1 MKLNPEQQKAVEM
14 TDGPVLIVAGAG
26 AGKTKTITER
36 IVHII
41 KKGTSPHN
49 ILAITFTNKAAKEM
63 RERVLT
69 RLGEEGIVSS
79 SFPNNFDTPIIKTF
93 HSFGVYVL
101 REQAQKIGLN
111 RNFTIKDSS
120 DSTSLIKEAMRLEGI
135 DIKENEP
142 AKFKHSISKWKSD
155 FMSPDDVSRDA
166 ISHGTQVSVRV
177 WRKYEELLKKENSLD
192 FDDLLIKTVNLLK
205 ENESILSLYQN
216 RFKYIHVDEYQDT
229 NKVQYELCKLL
240 AKEHKNICVV
250 GDGDQN
256 IYSWRGANIKNIL
269 QFEKDYE
276 NAFVV
281 MLEENYRST
290 KTVLSAANS
299 IISKNTVRVEKN
311 LFTSKEEGEKIS
323 VIENYDEYTEALY
336 VARKCSDLEKINI
349 NLKNI
354 AVLYR
359 ANFQSRV
366 LEEAF
371 LNIGVPYQ
379 MIGTKFFERKEI
391 KDIVSYLR
399 SSINRDSLLD
409 IKRSLEFP
417 KRGIGKVTM
426 VKIFSGEFETLPSSM
441 KQKISVFYRLLD
453 DIKEKAYTLTLSETI
468 SFIISESGIEKTLAV
483 GSDEDRERLENIRE
497 LVSLAKKYDN
507 LEPVEALEKFFEET
521 TLISDQDTEDEKKEG
536 VKLMTVHASKG
547 LEFDTVFIVG
557 LEHDLFPHVKIG
569 SSTQSKEE
577 SEEERR
583 LFYVALTR
591 AQSKLYLSYASIRTI
606 YGNRQLQIPSEFI
619 GDIDESLVEFE
630 IGTSRNDKENNFIYI

>member
-336 VARKCSDLEKINI
+336 VARKCSDLEKINT

-453 DIKEKAYTLTLSETI
+453 DIKEKAYTLTLSETS
-468 SFIISESGIEKTLAV
+468 SFIIYESGIEKTLAV

-569 SSTQSKEE
+569 SSKQSKEE

>member
-26 AGKTKTITER
+26 GGKTKTITER

-240 AKEHKNICVV
+240 AKEHKKV
-250 GDGDQN
+250 QKM
-256 IYSWRGANIKNIL
+256 Y
-269 QFEKDYE
+269 
-276 NAFVV
+276 
-281 MLEENYRST
+281 
-290 KTVLSAANS
+290 
-299 IISKNTVRVEKN
+299 
-311 LFTSKEEGEKIS
+311 
-323 VIENYDEYTEALY
+323 
-336 VARKCSDLEKINI
+336 
-349 NLKNI
+349 
-354 AVLYR
+354 
-359 ANFQSRV
+359 
-366 LEEAF
+366 
-371 LNIGVPYQ
+371 
-379 MIGTKFFERKEI
+379 FFI
-391 KDIVSYLR
+391 
-399 SSINRDSLLD
+399 
-409 IKRSLEFP
+409 
-417 KRGIGKVTM
+417 
-426 VKIFSGEFETLPSSM
+426 
-441 KQKISVFYRLLD
+441 
-453 DIKEKAYTLTLSETI
+453 
-468 SFIISESGIEKTLAV
+468 
-483 GSDEDRERLENIRE
+483 
-497 LVSLAKKYDN
+497 
-507 LEPVEALEKFFEET
+507 
-521 TLISDQDTEDEKKEG
+521 
-536 VKLMTVHASKG
+536 
-547 LEFDTVFIVG
+547 
-557 LEHDLFPHVKIG
+557 
-569 SSTQSKEE
+569 
-577 SEEERR
+577 
-583 LFYVALTR
+583 
-591 AQSKLYLSYASIRTI
+591 
-606 YGNRQLQIPSEFI
+606 
-619 GDIDESLVEFE
+619 
-630 IGTSRNDKENNFIYI
+630 

>member
-229 NKVQYELCKLL
+229 NKVQYELCLLL

-336 VARKCSDLEKINI
+336 VARKCSDLEKINT

-569 SSTQSKEE
+569 SSKQSKEE